1 MKKLKKLLV
10 MLACVTV
17 LLTVTVS
24 GTVAFL
30 ADNSSP
36 VVNEFTPTNVTPGIE
51 EEFDHKVKK
60 NVVIRNN
67 GNIAAY
73 VRAAVVITLQN
84 EAGTMILPA
93 EANKHYNITW
103 GATWDRETTDDLY
116 YWPAPV
122 GAGDATGALIVECT
136 PVSANIPDGYKLHVE
151 VLAQAIQAQP
161 NSVVVEEWKVNL
173 ATDGATISK

>member
-1 MKKLKKLLV
+1 MKNMKNLLV
-10 MLACVTV
+10 MLACVTL

-30 ADNSSP
+30 ADGSGP

-60 NVVIRNN
+60 NVIIRNN
-67 GNIAAY
+67 GNIPAY
-73 VRAAVVITLQN
+73 IRAAVVITLQN

-93 EANKHYNITW
+93 EVNKHYNITW
-103 GATWDRETTDDLY
+103 GGTWDRETRDSLY
-116 YWPAPV
+116 YWPTPV
-122 GAGDATGALIVECT
+122 NAGATTGALIVECT
-136 PVSANIPDGYKLHVE
+136 PVSANIPDGYELHVE

-161 NSVVVEEWKVNL
+161 TSVVVSEWGVNL
-173 ATDGATISK
+173 NGTIISK